1 MNRAKQLKVNRT
13 YSQAVDE
20 ARRLLPKLSDFPDV
34 GAERQHLVKCLLDY
48 IRYLED
54 DNTTALDMGI
64 DTRKLFVEIAN
75 EIGDIADMLAPDTP
89 EVKEIL
95 EEFDYYDTVE

>member
-1 MNRAKQLKVNRT
+1 M
-13 YSQAVDE
+13 DE
-20 ARRLLPKLSDFPDV
+20 ARKLLPKLSDFPDV
-34 GAERQHLVKCLLDY
+34 RDERQHLVQCLLDY

-64 DTRKLFVEIAN
+64 DTRKLLVEIAN
-75 EIGDIADMLAPDTP
+75 EIGDIADVLAPDTP

-95 EEFDYYDTVE
+95 EEFDYYDELE